1 MKHLFIKK
9 GNYIIKEGN
18 YSNKFYC
25 IISGKV
31 SIRKLTNDNTI
42 QHKQQMNTSVSPFVL
57 QDDNEKELFIKGEG
71 YCFGDVELI
80 YNIPHTKSLLCLE
93 DTHLFMINEETFTK
107 HFAKCIH
114 KAISNRREFIINN
127 LFPFNNVSYSIIN
140 DTVKTII
147 PIETT
152 SNITIYQQGE
162 YASKIYIIYIDQ
174 CTLFKKSGGRVHKLL
189 TVGKGS
195 VLGLETIYEEDKK
208 YKYTLKTDIKNGIG
222 MILCL
227 NVEYVVPL
235 LIKRMRRC
243 FRKYYEMF
251 ETSVNEI
258 FVKKIQYEQ
267 KRIEVLM
274 SSSNNNSNNNNVIND
289 YTVKEEMKNYF
300 NCNKKYQCKKEIVK
314 HKHFICKPFML
325 TKNVSFKHKSEC
337 YHHDSNNIN
346 TINVCKN
353 EGRKYKKNLSLL
365 LLDCSNKHHQ
375 CNYSSSINLLS
386 TKSAVNNNNKSITTS
401 LSPLPVI
408 NSNNESLSNC
418 KKESCVIN
426 YNTKTINVHMQR
438 NGSCED
444 YLSFIAKRLNNGISK
459 MYNDQVKLYT
469 KNKRKKVYNYNSGSF
484 DIPLAFSFS

>member
-9 GNYIIKEGN
+9 GNYIIKEGD

-31 SIRKLTNDNTI
+31 SIRKRISDNTI
-42 QHKQQMNTSVSPFVL
+42 QHKPHMNTSVSPFVL
-57 QDDNEKELFIKGEG
+57 NDINEKELFIKGEG
-71 YCFGDVELI
+71 YCFGDIELI

-114 KAISNRREFIINN
+114 KAITDRREFIINN
-127 LFPFNNVSYSIIN
+127 LFPFNNVSYSVIN
-140 DTVKTII
+140 DAVKTII

-152 SNITIYQQGE
+152 SNITIYQQDE
-162 YASKIYIIYIDQ
+162 CASKIYIIYIDQ
-174 CTLFKKSGGRVHKLL
+174 CTLFKKNGTRLYKLL

-195 VLGLETIYEEDKK
+195 VLGLETLYEEDKK
-208 YKYTLKTDIKNGIG
+208 YKYTLKADIKNGIG

-227 NVEYVVPL
+227 NVECVVPL
-235 LIKRMRRC
+235 LVQRMKRC

-251 ETSVNEI
+251 ELSVNEI
-258 FVKKIQYEQ
+258 FGKKMQYEQ
-267 KRIEVLM
+267 KRMKVLLR
-274 SSSNNNSNNNNVIND
+274 SNNSNNVIND
-289 YTVKEEMKNYF
+289 YTVKEETKNYF
-300 NCNKKYQCKKEIVK
+300 NRNKKYQCKKEIVK

-325 TKNVSFKHKSEC
+325 IKNVSFKHKSEC
-337 YHHDSNNIN
+337 YHHDSNNNN

-365 LLDCSNKHHQ
+365 LLDCYNKHQ
-375 CNYSSSINLLS
+375 CNYSSSLNLLS
-386 TKSAVNNNNKSITTS
+386 TKSAVNNNNKSVTIS

-408 NSNNESLSNC
+408 NYHNESLSNC
-418 KKESCVIN
+418 KNESGVIN

-438 NGSCED
+438 NCSCED
-444 YLSFIAKRLNNGISK
+444 YLSFLKKRLNNGISK

-469 KNKRKKVYNYNSGSF
+469 KNKRKKIYNYNSGSF